1 MRLAIIGAVLLI
13 AGCATPAHKLAND
26 QCHGHWRV
34 VTTQVH
40 GKAVYSAVCAGSKP

>member
-1 MRLAIIGAVLLI
+1 MRAITIGIVLLL
-13 AGCATPAHKLAND
+13 AGCATPAQKLAND

-40 GKAVYSAVCAGSKP
+40 GKTIYSAVCAGSKP